1 MTTDTALLTS
11 REILEEGKPIKSLK
25 FTQDP
30 EIPTDDSVKR
40 YLDMALPLATLAK
53 PEFKSTNLRDLRKN
67 KETLKQ
73 EFDAFE
79 KYCKT

>member
-11 REILEEGKPIKSLK
+11 REILEEGKPLSSLK
-25 FTQDP
+25 FTTEP

-40 YLDMALPLATLAK
+40 YLDMALPISTLAA
-53 PEFKSTNLRDLRKN
+53 PEFKGTSLRNLRNN
-67 KETLKQ
+67 KEVLTKEL
-73 EFDAFE
+73 DAFE